1 MDWTS
6 IIVGAM
12 AMLGTLG
19 GSMMGIRRANSLVVY
34 RLEQLEKKVGKH
46 NGIVERTYILEEKMR
61 VANHRIGD
69 LEDEIG

>member
-69 LEDEIG
+69 LEDEIS